1 MEVLMSDAYKD
12 IDIMGEQTKNQ
23 YILALAISK
32 RVRKIRSGAP
42 ALVDIDNPRRK
53 PFQTAMEEI
62 ATKKILFSE
71 GEDTKNGLPL

>member
-1 MEVLMSDAYKD
+1 MSDAYKD
-12 IDIMGEQTKNQ
+12 IDIMGEQTTNQ
-23 YILALAISK
+23 YLLALAISK

-62 ATKKILFSE
+62 AREKIIFSQA
-71 GEDTKNGLPL
+71 EDTKSG